1 MDRAFLPILVIPT
14 HAARR
19 ALGSDLH
26 KVAVLAAKAIIRGRK
41 SLEVAHQ
48 QIRFAE
54 HDLAFCSRIGAQG
67 DLILELDVGDPRLSD
82 RIVLEEELQRA
93 NKFVRWNSR
102 RR

>member
-19 ALGSDLH
+19 ALGSNLQ
-26 KVAVLAAKAIIRGRK
+26 KVAVLAAKAIIRARK

-67 DLILELDVGDPRLSD
+67 DLILELDVGDPRLGE

-93 NKFVRWNSR
+93 SKRARWNSR

>member
-1 MDRAFLPILVIPT
+1 MDRAFLPVLVIAT

-19 ALGSDLH
+19 ALGSDVR
-26 KVAVLAAKAIIRGRK
+26 KAAVLAAKAIIRSRR

-82 RIVLEEELQRA
+82 RIVLEEELRRA
-93 NKFVRWNSR
+93 SKFVRWNSSHR
-102 RR
+102 

>member
-1 MDRAFLPILVIPT
+1 MDRAFLPILVIAT

-19 ALGSDLH
+19 ALGPDLR

-54 HDLAFCSRIGAQG
+54 HDLAFSSRIGARG
-67 DLILELDVGDPRLSD
+67 DLILELDVGDPRLGN
-82 RIVLEEELQRA
+82 RIILEEELQQA
-93 NKFVRWNSR
+93 SKFARWNANR
-102 RR
+102 R